1 MRVAGLQVGG
11 RIDRYI
17 GGLFLAAYGTSFA
30 LVIGLVLIMDLA
42 SNLDFFEA
50 WDDGRSAPVSVI
62 LRYYVLQVPFLY
74 LQVAPF
80 VTVIA
85 GLFTVSRLVKNNEA
99 VAAMAAGV
107 SVHRVLAVIFLGGCF
122 AAIGMFGLREA
133 ATSVFGFK
141 RDTLFDIL
149 ENQRDERIFEDLW
162 FTDDYGNDVRLGEF
176 RPATGDP
183 VVAEILDLRAY
194 FREEGVDR
202 KLRADRAVW
211 SLVDGEE
218 AWWLEGGVEAD
229 AENEETAHAVE
240 TMSGVSFTPKAVL
253 IAVKGQERAMELSFS
268 EIDQLASRDPDNTE
282 YLTLLQ
288 YHLTFPLA
296 NIVLLLVALPFL
308 VGRERGRNVEG
319 LVAGCLLCVL
329 YFSVDFVT
337 RSLGMEGA
345 LTPLL
350 ASWLPVIL
358 FGSIGAVLYDSMRT

>member
-1 MRVAGLQVGG
+1 MRVGGLQLGG

-17 GGLFLAAYGTSFA
+17 GGLFIASYATSFA
-30 LVIGLVLIMDLA
+30 LVIGLVLIMDMA
-42 SNLDFFEA
+42 ANMDFFEP
-50 WDDGRSAPVSVI
+50 WDDGSSAPLGVI
-62 LRYYVLQVPFLY
+62 LRYYTLQIPFLY

-85 GLFTVSRLVKNNEA
+85 GLFTVSKLVKNNET
-99 VAAMAAGV
+99 VAAMAGGV
-107 SVHRVLAVIFLGGCF
+107 SMHRILAVVFLGGCC
-122 AAIGMFGLREA
+122 AAGGMFLLREG
-133 ATSVFGFK
+133 ATAVFGFK
-141 RDTLFDIL
+141 RDTLLDIL
-149 ENQRDERIFEDLW
+149 EHQRDERVFEDLW
-162 FTDDYGNDVRLGEF
+162 FSDDYGNDVRLGEF
-176 RPATGDP
+176 RPATGEP
-183 VVAEILDLRAY
+183 AVAEILDLRAY
-194 FREEGVDR
+194 FREAGVNR
-202 KLRADRAVW
+202 TLRADRAVW
-211 SLVDGEE
+211 SLIEGRET
-218 AWWLEGGVEAD
+218 WWLEGGVEAD
-229 AENEETAHAVE
+229 AADASSAHAVE
-240 TMSGVSFTPKAVL
+240 TMSGVSFTPRAVL
-253 IAVKGQERAMELSFS
+253 VAVKGQERAMELSFT
-268 EIDQLASRDPDNTE
+268 EIDELASRDPDNTE

-329 YFSVDFVT
+329 YFAVDFVT